1 MGAVNVSDAEEG
13 TGGGEDFMRRRAV
26 GLEIVNGK

>member
-1 MGAVNVSDAEEG
+1 VSDAEEG
-13 TGGGEDFMRRRAV
+13 TGGGDDLMRRVV